1 MSELP
6 AATAPPARNSVAG
19 LRCLRCGALYPPD
32 HFVADCPACRSVAP
46 SNLAVE
52 YRGDVLNGVS
62 KQSLASGPRSIW
74 RYAHSLPVAAE
85 HGVSL
90 GEGLTPLVELPRLAR
105 QLDLGSLHA
114 KCEFANPTGSFK
126 DRLASVAVSAGR
138 VMFGARVIASSSS
151 GNAGAAAAAYAARA
165 GLPCI
170 IFTFL
175 GTAGPMVTQMQA
187 YGAMVVGVEDKAHRW
202 TLLEAGVRRF
212 GWFPTSPFFGPVVG
226 SNPYGIEG
234 YKSLAY
240 EIAEQLG
247 WRVPDWIVLPVC
259 YGDALVGMARGFA
272 ELLRLNWIKRMPRLV
287 AAEIY
292 GSLSR
297 PSRSSA
303 TTRRPFRA
311 PMTRSPSRSARAEHI
326 PGAESGARDRRRR
339 HARAGRRA
347 AALAPRSRAQGG
359 AVRGAVRRGLDRR
372 GRPVAAP
379 GHDPPG
385 EAVTCLITS
394 GGLKDPA
401 TAAKSIA
408 PIPTVPP
415 DLDRVLDVVAQVY
428 GVDATRLSSPQGERG
443 ST

>member
-1 MSELP
+1 MNEP
-6 AATAPPARNSVAG
+6 AAAAAPLAGTRSGIAG
-19 LRCLRCGALYPPD
+19 LRCMRCAALYPPD
-32 HFVADCPACRSVAP
+32 HFTADCPACRGVAP

-52 YRGDVLNGVS
+52 YDGDVLDGVS
-62 KQSLASGPRSIW
+62 KQSLASGPRSLW
-74 RYAHSLPVAAE
+74 RYAHSLPVDAE
-85 HGVSL
+85 HAVSL

-105 QLDLGSLHA
+105 QLGVGALHA

-138 VMFGARVIASSSS
+138 TLFGAKVIASSSS

-187 YGAMVVGVEDKAHRW
+187 YGALVVGVEDKAHRW

-240 EIAEQLG
+240 EIAEQLD

-272 ELLRLNWIKRMPRLV
+272 ELVRLNWIARAPRLV

-292 GSLSR
+292 GSLSQ
-297 PSRSSA
+297 
-303 TTRRPFRA
+303 
-311 PMTRSPSRSARAEHI
+311 AEHE
-326 PGAESGARDRRRR
+326 GRDNPP
-339 HARAGRRA
+339 AI
-347 AALAPRSRAQGG
+347 PRSYDTVAISIGAAQSTFQALK
-359 AVRGAVRRGLDRR
+359 AVRETRGTVMRVPDDALLHWHREVSRREGLFVEPSAATSIAAVDLLRRQGTI
-372 GRPVAAP
+372 RPA
-379 GHDPPG
+379 DT
-385 EAVTCLITS
+385 VTCLITA
-394 GGLKDPA
+394 GGLKDPSV
-401 TAAKSIA
+401 AAKSIT
-408 PIPTVPP
+408 PIPKVPP
-415 DLDRVLDVVAQVY
+415 DLDRMLDAVQQVY
-428 GVDATRLSSPQGERG
+428 DVDARQLSSRQGE
-443 ST
+443 